1 MTNNYKR
8 IFRIKYFT
16 NYRQKIFFISFTT
29 NNFLLRHFVFFVAV
43 VVERLFLK
51 DSLIAGS
58 FIARLLL

>member
-1 MTNNYKR
+1 
-8 IFRIKYFT
+8 
-16 NYRQKIFFISFTT
+16 
-29 NNFLLRHFVFFVAV
+29 LRHFVFFVAV